1 MQPGLP
7 PAGSQPVSR
16 WESFGMA
23 VTCTP
28 ALPAPVPVRTA
39 GVKDKAGVGGQNE
52 PEIII
57 EAQIKQKKEA
67 A

>member
-1 MQPGLP
+1 
-7 PAGSQPVSR
+7 
-16 WESFGMA
+16 MA

-28 ALPAPVPVRTA
+28 ALPAPVPVRKA